1 MSMCGIRL
9 SFGVD
14 LLFDLELIERCFRFM
29 LRRCFGSD
37 ARVFSSSSEH
47 AEQVV
52 DLEVDFW

>member
-1 MSMCGIRL
+1 MCGIRL

-14 LLFDLELIERCFRFM
+14 LLFDLELIERCFRFT

>member
-1 MSMCGIRL
+1 MCGIRL

-14 LLFDLELIERCFRFM
+14 LLFDLEPTERCFRFT

-37 ARVFSSSSEH
+37 ARVFSSSSGH

-52 DLEVDFW
+52 DREVEFW